1 MGNPLLHP
9 SNKTDQAQ
17 YHSDLRHTLLYGYD
31 FNLNRS
37 GLKLNFCLFHV
48 LATIYWYYMK
58 VLLKRISNAGNRLM
72 YYKLWNLY
80 NWRRI
85 VNPLAFCCEKP
96 ATSVIHENPE
106 RSRHAE
112 RKFAT
117 DPGPTN

>member
-1 MGNPLLHP
+1 MNNRMVGGDKGVGNPLLHP

-31 FNLNRS
+31 FNLNHS
-37 GLKLNFCLFHV
+37 GLMLNFCLFH
-48 LATIYWYYMK
+48 
-58 VLLKRISNAGNRLM
+58 
-72 YYKLWNLY
+72 
-80 NWRRI
+80 

-106 RSRHAE
+106 RSQHAE

-117 DPGPTN
+117 DPGPTT